1 VFKRTATVEAPTMTA
16 YDNARVKAAL
26 AAGTTTA
33 AVMTAMDHLAPRL
46 DTAKESGSHALHNAR
61 EAVVPVIAAAAP
73 AMAMVKAK
81 GGDLLTSD
89 AALEARNRATL
100 MLAAAK
106 GRPVVVQRRR
116 WPLAAMFLALGAAI
130 GAAVA
135 MVTSRM
141 ATTVPPAAEEST
153 AGPNIDLSQ
162 PLTETEPQPVNV
174 LSDATSLDDIGDS
187 YTEPRATF

>member
-1 VFKRTATVEAPTMTA
+1 
-16 YDNARVKAAL
+16 
-26 AAGTTTA
+26 
-33 AVMTAMDHLAPRL
+33 
-46 DTAKESGSHALHNAR
+46 
-61 EAVVPVIAAAAP
+61 
-73 AMAMVKAK
+73 MAKAK

-116 WPLAAMFLALGAAI
+116 WPLAAMFLALGAAV
-130 GAAVA
+130 GAAIA

-141 ATTVPPAAEEST
+141 ATAVTPTADEST
-153 AGPNIDLSQ
+153 AGPNIDLSH

-174 LSDATSLDDIGDS
+174 LSDATDLDDIGDS
-187 YTEPRATF
+187 YTEPRSTF